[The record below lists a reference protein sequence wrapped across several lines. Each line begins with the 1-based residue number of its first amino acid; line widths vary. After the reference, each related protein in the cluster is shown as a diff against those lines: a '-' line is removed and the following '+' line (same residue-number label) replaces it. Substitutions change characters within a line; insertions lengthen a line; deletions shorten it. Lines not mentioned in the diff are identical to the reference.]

1 MGDTMYQLFF
11 RARARSLIQDRLG
24 GGRFRVR
31 SPGRDAETDRAR
43 VGSIMTAIETALQ
56 EAESEQAGLTQ
67 RVEDALARAAVTMGN
82 DSDEYL
88 DREPHNDH
96 HQDLFNREIES
107 GQDRLKELATV
118 IAHFKFMKTA
128 MLSRFPDLK
137 SEESKR

>member
-1 MGDTMYQLFF
+1 
-11 RARARSLIQDRLG
+11 
-24 GGRFRVR
+24 
-31 SPGRDAETDRAR
+31 
-43 VGSIMTAIETALQ
+43 
-56 EAESEQAGLTQ
+56 
-67 RVEDALARAAVTMGN
+67 MGN

-107 GQDRLKELATV
+107 GQGRLKELATV

-137 SEESKR
+137 SDEAKS